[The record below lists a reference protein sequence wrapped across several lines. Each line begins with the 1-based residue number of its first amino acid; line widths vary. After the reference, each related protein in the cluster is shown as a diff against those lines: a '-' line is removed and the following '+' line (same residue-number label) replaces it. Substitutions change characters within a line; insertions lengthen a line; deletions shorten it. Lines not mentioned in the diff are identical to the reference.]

1 MTTAGTQLSS
11 FLTNRIQR
19 IEVSATMAVAGEAEK
34 LRATGADLV
43 DLGAGEPHYP
53 TPEHIKEAGIAA
65 IRADFTKYTAVGG
78 TAELRDA
85 IVKRHAADFGSDYKR
100 EDCIASVGGK
110 HALFNAIQV
119 LVDHGDEVIIP
130 VPYWVSFKDIVR
142 YAGGEPVYIAT
153 DERHDFA
160 LTADMVERAITPH
173 TKLIILNSP
182 NNPSGAVMNPNDMAE
197 VLRLAHDRGIY
208 VISDECYVYLN
219 HTGKKFSA
227 GCVHEVRERLIIIG
241 SLSKTYAMTGWRLGY
256 ALGPAPI
263 ISAMNKLQSQSTS
276 NPTSIVQ
283 KAAVAAL
290 NGSQDC
296 VQQMLTGYIALRDQI
311 VNGLRSIPGI
321 TCAAPN
327 GAFYAYPNVSHYFER
342 GGLNSASDVAR
353 KLLHQAHVVVVP
365 GEGFGTQ
372 DHVRISYATS
382 PENLQ
387 RGIERMGRFFASVEG
402 RAAL

>member
-65 IRADFTKYTAVGG
+65 IRADFTKYTAVAG

-85 IVKRHAADFGSDYKR
+85 IVKRHATDFGSDYKR